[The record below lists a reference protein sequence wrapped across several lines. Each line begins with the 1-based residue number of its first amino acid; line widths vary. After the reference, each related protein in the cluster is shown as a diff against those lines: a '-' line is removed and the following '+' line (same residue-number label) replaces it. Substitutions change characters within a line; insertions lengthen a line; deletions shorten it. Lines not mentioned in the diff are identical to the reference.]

1 MQDFQIIKCP
11 SCGSTV
17 IETKSDSIAECSY
30 CGSKIILS
38 NNKVQSVNNKK
49 SKWVFAVVLSVIVI
63 ALLAYQLLK
72 SKQAEEKPIQIEK
85 PSIGIPNLKVNL
97 PKLNA
102 KAMTITQE
110 DLDKNKL
117 EPTSNPNIDIVRQ
130 VQAKT
135 LNGGLYWIITIRNDS
150 TQTVYRPG
158 VIASLFDG
166 NNKRIE
172 EQKGWTKLSQ
182 LEPGKQADLLL
193 YVPNPPQGN
202 FTSQLTAMG
211 SFSSFIKPD
220 QQNIEIVDFIVKPK
234 YNSKVNVEII
244 GDVKNT
250 HDFQVDFVRVV
261 AIAKDTEGNT
271 IGLAD
276 SFVSKSSLKA
286 NAQSGFKIN
295 AGTFVTEPPD
305 SWSLWA
311 FGKKH
316 RDKL

>member
-17 IETKSDSIAECSY
+17 IETKSDTIAECSY

-49 SKWVFAVVLSVIVI
+49 SKWIFAAVLSVIVI
-63 ALLAYQLLK
+63 SLVAYLLLK
-72 SKQAEEKPIQIEK
+72 SKQAEKPVQIEK

-102 KAMTITQE
+102 KAMTITPE
-110 DLDKNKL
+110 DLEKNQL
-117 EPTSNPNIDIVRQ
+117 ESTSVPNIGIVRQ

-135 LNGGLYWIITIRNDS
+135 LNGGLYWIVTIRNDS
-150 TQTVYRPG
+150 KQSVFRPG
-158 VIASLFDG
+158 VITSLFDE

-172 EQKGWTKLSQ
+172 EQKGWAKIIQ
-182 LEPGKQADLLL
+182 LEPGMQTEVLVYIA
-193 YVPNPPQGN
+193 NPPKVNYKHEIKG
-202 FTSQLTAMG
+202 MG
-211 SFSSFIKPD
+211 SFSSYLKAD
-220 QQNIEIVDFIVKPK
+220 QQSIEVVEFIVKPK
-234 YNSKVNVEII
+234 NNSKVYVEII
-244 GDVKNT
+244 GDVKNI
-250 HDFQVDFVRVV
+250 HDFQVDFIRVV
-261 AIAKDTEGNT
+261 AIAKDKQGNT

-276 SFVSKSSLKA
+276 SFVSNSSLKA

-295 AGTFVTEPPD
+295 AGTFVTKPPD

-316 RDKL
+316 REKL